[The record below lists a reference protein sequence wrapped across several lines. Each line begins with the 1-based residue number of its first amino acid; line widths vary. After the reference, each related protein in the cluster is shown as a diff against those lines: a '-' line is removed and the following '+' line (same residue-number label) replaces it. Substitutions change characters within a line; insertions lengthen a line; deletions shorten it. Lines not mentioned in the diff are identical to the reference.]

1 MYPALQSTQVL
12 SSVAPMLAE
21 YFPAAQFVHVAL
33 EIALVAA
40 DHVPVPH
47 CVQSTNLV

>member
-1 MYPALQSTQVL
+1 MYPALQSAQVL
-12 SSVAPMLAE
+12 PSVAPKLAE
-21 YFPAAQFVHVAL
+21 YFPAAQFVHVVM

-40 DHVPVPH
+40 DHVPGPH